1 MIYLDC
7 AATSFQKPRSVYA
20 AVERAM
26 RTMAS
31 PGRGG
36 YGPAMLAADT
46 VYACREAVCR
56 IFHVPSPEQVVF
68 TMNATHALN
77 LAIHGL
83 VSPKSRV
90 VVSGYEHNSVMR
102 PLHHIGAELSIVSTP
117 LFDSDAMLRGFAEAL
132 PGADVCIC
140 TGMSNVFGYG
150 PPIEAI
156 GALCQVHGVK
166 YIVDASQLA
175 GCGTLDFPAL
185 GADFMAMPGHKGLLG
200 PQGTGILLCRE
211 NLPPLLQ
218 GGTGSN
224 SAERF
229 MPDFLPDSLE
239 AGTHNV
245 PGLAG
250 LLAGLQYV
258 LARGTEDIARHESR
272 VAEIFLRRLGDSPK
286 WEIFTGPDGHTD
298 GGVVSLRF
306 PGLDCEAVAA
316 ALGKAGLCVRAG
328 LHCAPY
334 AHKTAGTFSTGTVRF
349 SFSPF
354 ICANE
359 ANLTAE
365 ITKRCVNNL
374 KI

>member
-7 AATSFQKPRSVYA
+7 AATSFQKPKTVYA
-20 AVERAM
+20 AVQQAM
-26 RTMAS
+26 HTMAS

-36 YGPAMLAADT
+36 YGPAMKAADT
-46 VYACREAVCR
+46 AYACREAVQAL
-56 IFHVPSPEQVVF
+56 FHVPEPEQVVF
-68 TMNATHALN
+68 TCNATHALN

-83 VSPKSRV
+83 VSPQSRV

-102 PLHHIGAELSIVSTP
+102 PLHHIGAELSVVSTP
-117 LFDSDAMLRGFAEAL
+117 LFDPDAMLRGFAEAL

-156 GALCQVHGVK
+156 GALCRVHGVK

-175 GCGTLDFPAL
+175 GCGSLDFGTL
-185 GADFMAMPGHKGLLG
+185 GADFVAMPGHKSLLG

-211 NLPPLLQ
+211 PLPPLMQ
-218 GGTGSN
+218 GGTGSD
-224 SAERF
+224 SAIAY
-229 MPDFLPDSLE
+229 MPDYLPDGLE
-239 AGTHNV
+239 AGTHNI

-250 LLAGLQYV
+250 LLAGVQYV
-258 LARGTEDIARHESR
+258 LRRGTKHLAAHEKHME
-272 VAEIFLRRLGDSPK
+272 ALFLDRLKQDPK
-286 WEIFTGPDGHTD
+286 WEIFTDAQGKTD
-298 GGVVSLRF
+298 GAVVSLRY
-306 PGLDCEAVAA
+306 PGVDCEALAS
-316 ALGKAGLCVRAG
+316 ALGKSGVCVRAG
-328 LHCAPY
+328 LHCAPF